1 MSSSNPNYN
10 ARRGYGIGDQQ
21 PQHHHLQSGLRRSH
35 LHGSRGTTFNFS
47 ADSDNKPAPNT
58 ITNHSRIDGPR
69 PSHTDF
75 SRATINHQ
83 SQAKLP
89 TASEYFAQEATSLGG
104 AQSGS
109 PSAPW
114 ARPGNRFSRLPSNS
128 YGLPPT
134 PESDVSVSRLTTPPR
149 QHRDH
154 HFNVDMMQ
162 RMTQHAKISPL
173 NQYGSLQRE
182 LAEDNLVVDN
192 GNVDRLVA
200 RAGERVS
207 GGASRG
213 YEGTSGEPTAARRV
227 AFRSPE
233 AVEGA
238 REASRRLNGAST
250 IDRPNSMY
258 EGASKP
264 VEPNHTSNMYAD
276 LKRTLSESS
285 SERPKRVIRPVN
297 NQRKLPPLSPVQRRH
312 VEVRPRRP
320 TGTSDSHTP
329 SPQQNDYYPQEPRP
343 KIASSQDD
351 QVNNIDW
358 LAAAQDANE
367 APLQKSAARRR
378 TRASS
383 SGTPLAA
390 STKPTR
396 RSEEFGGELRPDPTD
411 IRVSLTANQPASTSS
426 ASQTTSRPS
435 PPRKQVGAPSTSYL
449 KHELVDFVSEDDLT
463 INLSPEKTTGGGFGG
478 ARSRVSDATTSRR
491 PETSGGSKPQEV
503 SFLQSNKSTDPDETL
518 DTLRQLSRL
527 LSGNTPAKDEGR
539 RIVELASA
547 KAVEVKRAV
556 SNANAAESRQPYKH
570 QTRPVARR
578 LIPDGGEHSRM
589 GLDLKT
595 STPGQQSR
603 STFPRSLGGSSQNQ
617 SVSQSLRSQSLPL
630 ATPHLKKP
638 KSKQPTESKTPTSKS
653 IQFEDGYETDDSL
666 DRLLTHDTDY
676 ASLLKPAVY
685 EDESFLHGTI
695 QVASQSQAS
704 KTSDLEALALRT
716 KVLNNLQTVQLDIR
730 ETRRGLE
737 SIERKFGILEDDGMF
752 SNIHEKKGNATIAP
766 AESTPLQRRVLIL
779 SRRKQRSPGKGLFR
793 TPWSFKDYFSATLL
807 IMLGIVAIEYKLW
820 SDTIIPEFSKISS
833 DEWFATH
840 PAGSYKPGAT
850 LRVMVQVVA
859 RLGNVGLYCIEHVL
873 TFSLWILSGIQ
884 WLEVRVMDAILPP
897 PEYQPVETLT
907 PTVATALA
915 EPTME
920 TVETI
925 LGVPIE
931 SELKGLTSEPSWSAT
946 FVTTQGITSEDW
958 KPPSR
963 RAKVLLKQIRQVSM
977 FEMGGQWTS
986 LVGSCYGQE
995 DTVITFAAV
1004 EPRNP
1009 EWVMKTCVY
1018 SFPPMPDGSLLE
1030 LPERVECSDEVYLYE
1045 IPFLA
1050 ALVNAKRMLCRR

>member
-1 MSSSNPNYN
+1 MSSNPNYN

-21 PQHHHLQSGLRRSH
+21 PQHHHHPPSGLRRSH
-35 LHGSRGTTFNFS
+35 LYGSRGTTFNFNT
-47 ADSDNKPAPNT
+47 DSENKPAPNT
-58 ITNHSRIDGPR
+58 LSNHSRIDGPR
-69 PSHTDF
+69 QSHTDF

-83 SQAKLP
+83 PQTKLP
-89 TASEYFAQEATSLGG
+89 TASEYFAQG
-104 AQSGS
+104 AGTQSGS

-114 ARPGNRFSRLPSNS
+114 ARPANRFSRLPSNS

-134 PESDVSVSRLTTPPR
+134 PESDVSISRLTTPPR

-207 GGASRG
+207 GGASRV
-213 YEGTSGEPTAARRV
+213 YEASSGEPTTNRRV

-258 EGASKP
+258 EAASKP
-264 VEPNHTSNMYAD
+264 VEPNHTSNMYAE

-285 SERPKRVIRPVN
+285 SERPKRIIRPVS

-320 TGTSDSHTP
+320 TGASDSHTP
-329 SPQQNDYYPQEPRP
+329 SPQQNDYYPNETRP
-343 KIASSQDD
+343 KIVPSQED

-358 LAAAQDANE
+358 LAAAHDANE
-367 APLQKSAARRR
+367 APFQKLATKRR

-383 SGTPLAA
+383 SGTPLTA
-390 STKPTR
+390 SAKPLR
-396 RSEEFGGELRPDPTD
+396 RSEEFGGELRPDSTD
-411 IRVSLTANQPASTSS
+411 IRASLTTVQPVSTSNH
-426 ASQTTSRPS
+426 SQTTSRFS
-435 PPRKQVGAPSTSYL
+435 PPHKQTVAPSTSYL

-463 INLSPEKTTGGGFGG
+463 INLSPEKTVGGFGG
-478 ARSRVSDATTSRR
+478 ARSRASDVATSRR
-491 PETSGGSKPQEV
+491 PGTSGGSKPQEI

-539 RIVELASA
+539 RIAELASA
-547 KAVEVKRAV
+547 KAVEVKKAV
-556 SNANAAESRQPYKH
+556 NGSNAADSRQPYRH

-578 LIPDGGEHSRM
+578 LIPDGDDSSRM

-595 STPGQQSR
+595 STPEQQSR
-603 STFPRSLGGSSQNQ
+603 STFPRSSGGISQNRT
-617 SVSQSLRSQSLPL
+617 VPKASLSLHSRPL
-630 ATPHLKKP
+630 TAPHMKNPKP
-638 KSKQPTESKTPTSKS
+638 RQPTESKTPTSKS

-666 DRLLTHDTDY
+666 DRLLTNDTDY

-685 EDESFLHGTI
+685 EDESFLHGTV
-695 QVASQSQAS
+695 QVASQSQTS
-704 KTSDLEALALRT
+704 KTNDLEALALRT

-737 SIERKFGILEDDGMF
+737 NIERKFGMLEDDGMF
-752 SNIHEKKGNATIAP
+752 SNTPETKGNAKSTL
-766 AESTPLQRRVLIL
+766 AESTAPQRRVLLL

-793 TPWSFKDYFSATLL
+793 APWSFKDYFSATLF
-807 IMLGIVAIEYKLW
+807 IMLGIAAIEYKLW
-820 SDTIIPEFSKISS
+820 SDTIIPEYSKISS

-850 LRVMVQVVA
+850 LRVMLQMFA
-859 RLGNVGLYCIEHVL
+859 WLGNIGLYCLDHGL
-873 TFSLWILSGIQ
+873 TILLWILSGIQ
-884 WLEVRVMDAILPP
+884 WLEIRVMDSVLPP

-907 PTVATALA
+907 STIATAATVLAESTMQTVETMLAVPTVQ
-915 EPTME
+915 TME
-920 TVETI
+920 TMLSAPIPTVTTDLAMEIVET
-925 LGVPIE
+925 
-931 SELKGLTSEPSWSAT
+931 
-946 FVTTQGITSEDW
+946 
-958 KPPSR
+958 
-963 RAKVLLKQIRQVSM
+963 LLP
-977 FEMGGQWTS
+977 
-986 LVGSCYGQE
+986 L
-995 DTVITFAAV
+995 
-1004 EPRNP
+1004 
-1009 EWVMKTCVY
+1009 
-1018 SFPPMPDGSLLE
+1018 
-1030 LPERVECSDEVYLYE
+1030 
-1045 IPFLA
+1045 
-1050 ALVNAKRMLCRR
+1050 